1 MHPGRLTFNA
11 KNNTDYAMI
20 ARLDQLSISTDYSI
34 IVFQLPLYFFLL
46 LDHFSI

>member
-34 IVFQLPLYFFLL
+34 IVNSNFHSTSFYC
-46 LDHFSI
+46 